1 MKKILFVLT
10 SNDVLGNSGKPTG
23 AFAPEIAHPYAVL
36 KEHFE
41 IDFSSTR
48 GGKVPIIGVEEADAT
63 TAAFLADA
71 DVMKRVHASLKPQ
84 QVNAAD
90 YAAIFYAGGHGT
102 MWDFPGEEK
111 LQAIARDIY
120 EAGGVVAAVCHGPA
134 GLVNIKLSSGD
145 YLVRGKRV
153 AAFTRDEE
161 QAVELDKVIP
171 FFLSEKLESRG
182 QSCFSICVRPTTSA
196 DTRPSRSVR

>member
-1 MKKILFVLT
+1 M
-10 SNDVLGNSGKPTG
+10 
-23 AFAPEIAHPYAVL
+23 
-36 KEHFE
+36 
-41 IDFSSTR
+41 
-48 GGKVPIIGVEEADAT
+48 
-63 TAAFLADA
+63 
-71 DVMKRVHASLKPQ
+71 LKPQ

-102 MWDFPGEEK
+102 MWDFPCEEK

-145 YLVRGKRV
+145 YLVRGKWV

-182 QSCFSICVRPTTSA
+182 AVHVPAPNWTENVITDDRLVTGQNPASA
-196 DTRPSRSVR
+196 HGVGLAIRELLQ